1 MLDFS
6 EHSLTVALLQ
16 GTGAQKD
23 VLVVPSQSTMHTIA
37 SEQIGM

>member
-16 GTGAQKD
+16 GTYAQD

-37 SEQIGM
+37 SEQ